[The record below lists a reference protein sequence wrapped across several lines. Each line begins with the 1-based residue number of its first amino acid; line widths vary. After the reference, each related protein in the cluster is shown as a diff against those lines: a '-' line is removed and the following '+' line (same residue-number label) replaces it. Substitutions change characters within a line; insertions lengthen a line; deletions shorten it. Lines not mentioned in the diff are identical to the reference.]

1 MSDVVI
7 YLFEASALLIVLYG
21 IYLLLLSKE
30 TFFTFNRY
38 YLMGIFALSLL
49 IPLLNGELVLA
60 ELSLFIQPVEE
71 LGDMRVSYHRALT
84 GWSTEAESANMNTDQ
99 KFWQVG
105 DLILAVF
112 VSIYVLGLII
122 NVSRMF
128 WTLYRISNLKSSF
141 PKIAIDNVRVVKVSH
156 EIAPFSF
163 MKDVF
168 IHTDNLMD
176 EEFTQILAHEKAHIE
191 QKHSIDLLIVQ
202 SLAAILWFN
211 PVAWKLIKSLKT
223 THEYIADKKII
234 NAGYSLVEYQSL
246 LLRQLISNNSFG
258 LVHNFNLSFI
268 KKRITMMKIK
278 ESGWTGKVKV
288 AMAVAS
294 AIIIGGVIVQCN
306 SKIDDQIS
314 VVPESLVADFSDEV
328 NLPVLPET
336 GFKYT
341 GDLSDALNFTI
352 IGDKLSINGEY
363 YGLEGVI
370 PVIENS
376 GLTEKG
382 IIVMKVDKK
391 QDMKVVSDVHMK
403 LRKAR

>member
-1 MSDVVI
+1 M
-7 YLFEASALLIVLYG
+7 
-21 IYLLLLSKE
+21 
-30 TFFTFNRY
+30 
-38 YLMGIFALSLL
+38 
-49 IPLLNGELVLA
+49 
-60 ELSLFIQPVEE
+60 
-71 LGDMRVSYHRALT
+71 
-84 GWSTEAESANMNTDQ
+84 
-99 KFWQVG
+99 
-105 DLILAVF
+105 
-112 VSIYVLGLII
+112 
-122 NVSRMF
+122 
-128 WTLYRISNLKSSF
+128 
-141 PKIAIDNVRVVKVSH
+141 
-156 EIAPFSF
+156 
-163 MKDVF
+163 
-168 IHTDNLMD
+168 
-176 EEFTQILAHEKAHIE
+176 
-191 QKHSIDLLIVQ
+191 
-202 SLAAILWFN
+202 
-211 PVAWKLIKSLKT
+211 AWKLIKSLKT

-328 NLPVLPET
+328 NLSVLPET

>member
-1 MSDVVI
+1 
-7 YLFEASALLIVLYG
+7 
-21 IYLLLLSKE
+21 
-30 TFFTFNRY
+30 
-38 YLMGIFALSLL
+38 
-49 IPLLNGELVLA
+49 
-60 ELSLFIQPVEE
+60 
-71 LGDMRVSYHRALT
+71 
-84 GWSTEAESANMNTDQ
+84 
-99 KFWQVG
+99 
-105 DLILAVF
+105 
-112 VSIYVLGLII
+112 
-122 NVSRMF
+122 
-128 WTLYRISNLKSSF
+128 
-141 PKIAIDNVRVVKVSH
+141 
-156 EIAPFSF
+156 
-163 MKDVF
+163 
-168 IHTDNLMD
+168 
-176 EEFTQILAHEKAHIE
+176 
-191 QKHSIDLLIVQ
+191 
-202 SLAAILWFN
+202 
-211 PVAWKLIKSLKT
+211 
-223 THEYIADKKII
+223 
-234 NAGYSLVEYQSL
+234 
-246 LLRQLISNNSFG
+246 
-258 LVHNFNLSFI
+258 
-268 KKRITMMKIK
+268 MKIK

-341 GDLSDALNFTI
+341 GDLSDALSFTI